1 MRFPS
6 FPNRKYP
13 KNLKSKL
20 PVSSNKTSQLTSIYL
35 PILLQQSSNKKIQ
48 VKMGQ
53 SLDSKSSCTLPVTY
67 QLEST
72 NAALKVPHP
81 RPTRPTQDA
90 ASDAVT
96 CTSVRV
102 CIFFFSRIHADSA
115 QFVPNRLRFT
125 SNRVDLAKI
134 EPYRPAETC
143 QKRPKSALNMAGKVE
158 TCLLL
163 SFFCESRHSNVFF
176 KIF

>member
-1 MRFPS
+1 MIYKMRFPS

-72 NAALKVPHP
+72 NAAPKVPHP

-102 CIFFFSRIHADSA
+102 CIFFFLGFTPTRLNSCRIGFDSRRTGLIW
-115 QFVPNRLRFT
+115 
-125 SNRVDLAKI
+125 
-134 EPYRPAETC
+134 
-143 QKRPKSALNMAGKVE
+143 PKSSHIGQPKHARNGQN
-158 TCLLL
+158 
-163 SFFCESRHSNVFF
+163 RP
-176 KIF
+176 

>member
-53 SLDSKSSCTLPVTY
+53 SLDSKSNCTLPVTY
-67 QLEST
+67 
-72 NAALKVPHP
+72 
-81 RPTRPTQDA
+81 
-90 ASDAVT
+90 
-96 CTSVRV
+96 
-102 CIFFFSRIHADSA
+102 
-115 QFVPNRLRFT
+115 
-125 SNRVDLAKI
+125 
-134 EPYRPAETC
+134 
-143 QKRPKSALNMAGKVE
+143 
-158 TCLLL
+158 
-163 SFFCESRHSNVFF
+163 
-176 KIF
+176 